1 MSTPALV
8 RPAPRYRAADLLAA
22 YLPGSF
28 LLASPRGTLLADGVH
43 DTIDHGS
50 VVPVGDPLDGGTAA
64 GRGSRAAAVAAA
76 LEAARVAGVRD
87 PIAVGA
93 IGFGPDSPSS
103 LVVPAV
109 VRRAP
114 AGAPVPV
121 PGGHRA
127 RWSLRPTPTPA
138 EYEAGVRAALARIA
152 EGGLRKVVLGRGL
165 EATATGPVDVP
176 DLLRRLARANPGA
189 YTFAA
194 DVSATGDPAPR
205 TLLGASP
212 ELLVSREGDRVVA
225 NPLAGSLPRSTDEN
239 VNRQRVAALLA
250 SDKDRYEHALV
261 ADQVAET
268 LGRFC
273 ADLQVP
279 AGPEVIGTPTMWH
292 LSSRIS
298 GRLADPAVS
307 ALALAEAL
315 HPTPAVCGVPES
327 AARTAIAELEPVDR
341 GYFTGLVG
349 WTGPDGDGEWVI
361 TIRSAEV
368 SERTVRLFA
377 GAGIVEGSRPE
388 AELAETGAKF
398 RTLLRALGVDE

>member
-28 LLASPRGTLLADGVH
+28 LLSSPRGTLLADGVH
-43 DTIDHGS
+43 DTIG
-50 VVPVGDPLDGGTAA
+50 VGADGADGAA
-64 GRGSRAAAVAAA
+64 SAVRAA
-76 LEAARVAGVRD
+76 LERARLAGVRD
-87 PIAVGA
+87 PVAVGA
-93 IGFGPDSPSS
+93 LGFGPGSPSS

-114 AGAPVPV
+114 AGPPAPV

-127 RWSLRPTPTPA
+127 RWALRPTPPPA
-138 EYEAGVRAALARIA
+138 DYEAGVRAALARIA

-165 EATATGPVDVP
+165 EATAPGPVDVAG
-176 DLLRRLARANPGA
+176 LLRRLAQANPGA

-194 DVSATGDPAPR
+194 DVTATGDPAPR

-225 NPLAGSLPRSTDEN
+225 NPLAGSLPRSTDES
-239 VNRQRVAALLA
+239 VNRERVAALRA
-250 SDKDRYEHALV
+250 SEKDRREHALV
-261 ADQVAET
+261 ADQVAAT
-268 LGRFC
+268 LARYC
-273 ADLQVP
+273 TDLQVP

-292 LSSRIS
+292 LSTRIS

-315 HPTPAVCGVPES
+315 HPTPAVCGVPEG
-327 AARTAIAELEPVDR
+327 AARSAIAELEQADR

-349 WTGPDGDGEWVI
+349 WTDPDGDGEWVI

-368 SERTVRLFA
+368 SDRTVRLFA
-377 GAGIVEGSRPE
+377 GAGIVAGSRPE